1 MPGAGLSTS
10 YQAALG
16 ATVVNI
22 KASGGRLHAV
32 EISNAN
38 VVSEFLQLFDALA
51 ADVTLGTTTPKL
63 SLAIPKGASATDVGI
78 MDKAWGE
85 EGVEFQTAIS
95 AAVTTTNTGSTGPTT
110 AVDANFFF
118 L

>member
-1 MPGAGLSTS
+1 MPGPGLSTS
-10 YQAALG
+10 YQGTLG
-16 ATVVNI
+16 DTVVNI
-22 KASGGRLHAV
+22 KASGGRLYGV

-51 ADVTLGTTTPKL
+51 ANVTLGTTVPKL

-78 MDKAWGE
+78 MDKVWDQGI
-85 EGVEFQTAIS
+85 EFQTAIS
-95 AAVTTTNTGSTGPTT
+95 AAVTTTNTGATGPTT
-110 AVDANFFF
+110 AVDANFMF